1 MLHALIPVRNRRT
14 PPGARMLRLLALFR
28 LGAGTVMLGIGAGL
42 GIPHAYAQ
50 EVPRPVLTT
59 APKTLE
65 APLVAEDPIDPIQPL
80 KPSFLIN
87 VSVEKEPEPS
97 GNYVVDAAGNI
108 LLRVADMLTPVAVKE
123 QTPAQAAETLTTFL
137 KKYMRDPQVKVSI
150 ISVPRPTVVVGGAV
164 RASGPVLVNRTT
176 TLVDILSKAEWNDN
190 SDLSQVR
197 LTRRQ
202 TVNGQETRRVLTL
215 HVDTYMKPD
224 PGKDPDE
231 AQNPL
236 LQDKDTIFVPF
247 KSLAG
252 NGVVTVAGEVTKPT
266 QGMLLRANPSV
277 TLREAISLAGGLTPG
292 ANRKA
297 INVRRAHIATPF
309 VVDMEKA
316 DANDPAH
323 NLVLQPDDVVFV
335 ERLQS
340 SAFFNVQGGF
350 LHAGKFPFD
359 KKQLT
364 LTQAIMEAGG
374 LAPYAK
380 DKQGCILRHADDNP
394 KNTKLIA
401 FNWKNIVSGKEHDRE
416 ILPGDT
422 IWVAPGG
429 LPGQSQNFLSMLSS
443 LTPLSMLFNTLGR

>member
-1 MLHALIPVRNRRT
+1 MLNALLPVRNRRT
-14 PPGARMLRLLALFR
+14 PCGARRLPLLALFG
-28 LGAGTVMLGIGAGL
+28 LGMGTVLLGMGAGGGMRRAQ
-42 GIPHAYAQ
+42 AQ
-50 EVPRPVLTT
+50 EVTKPFPNPAARS
-59 APKTLE
+59 LE
-65 APLVAEDPIDPIQPL
+65 APLVAEDPIDPTQPL

-87 VSVEKEPEPS
+87 ISVEKEPEPS

-108 LLRVADMLTPVAVKE
+108 LLRVAEMLTPVSVKE

-137 KKYMRDPQVKVSI
+137 KKYIREPQVKVSI
-150 ISVPRPTVVVGGAV
+150 ISVPRPIVVVGGAV
-164 RASGPVLVNRTT
+164 RASGPVMVNKTS
-176 TLVDILSKAEWNDN
+176 TLVDILSKVEWNDN

-202 TVNGQETRRVLTL
+202 TVNGQEIRRVLTL

-247 KSLAG
+247 KSLVG
-252 NGVVTVAGEVTKPT
+252 NGVVTVAGEVTRPT
-266 QGMLLRANPSV
+266 QGMLLRANPPV

-292 ANRKA
+292 ANRRA
-297 INVRRAHIATPF
+297 ITVRRAHVATPF

-316 DANDPAH
+316 DGNDPAH

-350 LHAGKFPFD
+350 FHAGKFPFD

-380 DKQGCILRHADDNP
+380 TKEGCILRHADDNP
-394 KNTKLIA
+394 NNTKMIA
-401 FNWKNIVSGKEHDRE
+401 FNWKNIVSGKEHDLE

-429 LPGQSQNFLSMLSS
+429 QPASRRVFCQC
-443 LTPLSMLFNTLGR
+443 